1 MADTTVVVTTQEV
14 QVATIGVQGP
24 AGPNAILNKNV
35 AVGTV
40 TANGSIINYNSTT
53 DKWEAT
59 VQPTGLIIQGGNF

>member
-1 MADTTVVVTTQEV
+1 MSNTTVVVTTNEV

-24 AGPNAILNKNV
+24 AGPNTISGKSV

-40 TANGSIINYNSTT
+40 SANGSILNYNSAT
-53 DKWEAT
+53 DKWETT